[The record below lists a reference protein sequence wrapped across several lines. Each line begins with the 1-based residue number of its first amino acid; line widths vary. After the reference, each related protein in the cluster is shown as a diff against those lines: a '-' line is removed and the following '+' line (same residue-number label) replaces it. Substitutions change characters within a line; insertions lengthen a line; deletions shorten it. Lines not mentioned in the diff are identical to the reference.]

1 MPADIIITNS
11 DLKDPAIDD
20 VINLQ
25 RSSQSN
31 AGERIEEIKT
41 PLWLNPVFYYS
52 VAASLGALAAW
63 GALEPFYNEK
73 DTQHHIP
80 FISDF
85 MFFGSLAGML
95 GLSLGC
101 VYGVVNR
108 NLKQTVYCALVGIG
122 VGLGATILTTFIA
135 DIVFGITLHA
145 AAGMARERIGQLQP
159 GEFPLKGMSFF
170 VLLCGRAIAWSIVAI
185 GAGLGLGIALKSK
198 KLILNGFV
206 GGMLGGLLGGLF
218 SDPISRFVTPG
229 VEDGGLSR
237 GVGFFAIGLLV
248 GLFTGI
254 FENLS
259 KEAWFLMV
267 KGPLAGKQFIIFKS
281 PMLIGSSPKSDV
293 YLFKDPDIAPQHA
306 TVVKNGSKYMLK
318 DSGSEKGTFVNGRK
332 IDNYILQPADNIVI
346 GETVL
351 RYAEKQRA

>member
-1 MPADIIITNS
+1 MPTDIIITHN
-11 DLKDPAIDD
+11 DLKDSAIDD

-25 RSSQSN
+25 RSLQN
-31 AGERIEEIKT
+31 NGGERIEEIKT
-41 PLWLNPVFYYS
+41 PFWLNPVFYYA
-52 VAASLGALAAW
+52 VAATLGALAAW
-63 GALEPFYNEK
+63 GLLEPFYNEK
-73 DTQHHIP
+73 NNKHHIP

-85 MFFGSLAGML
+85 ILFGSIAGML

-101 VYGVVNR
+101 VYGVSNR
-108 NLKQTVYCALVGIG
+108 NLKQTAYCALVGIG

-135 DIVFGITLHA
+135 DVVFGLTMQL
-145 AAGMARERIGQLQP
+145 AAGMARGHGILQP
-159 GEFPLKGMSFF
+159 GEFPFKGMSFF
-170 VLLCGRAIAWSIVAI
+170 VLLCGRSIAWSIVAT

-206 GGMLGGLLGGLF
+206 GGLLGGLLGGLF
-218 SDPISRFVTPG
+218 FDPISRFVTHG
-229 VEDGGLSR
+229 TATAGLSR
-237 GVGFFAIGLLV
+237 GVGFCAVGLLV

-306 TVVKNGSKYMLK
+306 TVVKNGSKYVLK
-318 DSGSEKGTFVNGRK
+318 DGGSEKGTFVNGKK
-332 IDNYILQPADNIVI
+332 IDNYILQTSDNIVI

-351 RYAEKQRA
+351 RYSEKQRA